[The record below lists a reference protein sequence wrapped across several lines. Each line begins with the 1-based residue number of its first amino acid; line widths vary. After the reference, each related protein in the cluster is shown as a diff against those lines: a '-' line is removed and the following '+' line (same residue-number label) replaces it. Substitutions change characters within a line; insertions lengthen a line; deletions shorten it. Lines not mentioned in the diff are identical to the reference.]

1 MGRCTA
7 LYSNALLAPA
17 PRTQVE
23 LARDELFLRF
33 PDGRWQRVALHGCR
47 VTVSDAAS
55 SVMVSDAA
63 CSQRF
68 VRRLALDSECARLDF
83 ITPPERGAIAPR
95 AAGLPGVSHD
105 AAVVETSSW
114 EALADWLLSSGRL
127 AGRTVAELARLA
139 CVATPQFAVII
150 GQLAARVAAEMSW
163 DRCGPMRDSGGVPN
177 ALRPLA
183 EAARSSPRAAD
194 AFMAARAAAAV
205 LHR

>member
-7 LYSNALLAPA
+7 LYSNALQAPA
-17 PRTQVE
+17 PRTEVE

-33 PDGRWQRVALHGCR
+33 PDGRWSHVALHGCH
-47 VTVSDAAS
+47 VS
-55 SVMVSDAA
+55 VSDAA

-68 VRRLALDSECARLDF
+68 VRCLALDSERARLDL
-83 ITPPERGAIAPR
+83 ITPPDRGAIAPR

-114 EALADWLLSSGRL
+114 EALADWLLSGGRL

-139 CVATPQFAVII
+139 CVATPQFAVVI
-150 GQLAARVAAEMSW
+150 GQLAARVAAEMIW
-163 DRCGPMRDSGGVPN
+163 DRCGPMRDSGGMPN

-183 EAARSSPRAAD
+183 EAARSSARAAD
-194 AFMAARAAAAV
+194 AFMAARAAASV

>member
-7 LYSNALLAPA
+7 LYSNALRAPA
-17 PRTQVE
+17 PRTEVE

-33 PDGRWQRVALHGCR
+33 PDGRWSHVALHGCR
-47 VTVSDAAS
+47 VS
-55 SVMVSDAA
+55 VSDAA

-68 VRRLALDSECARLDF
+68 VRRLALDSECARLDL

-114 EALADWLLSSGRL
+114 EALADWLLSGGRL

-150 GQLAARVAAEMSW
+150 GQLAARVAAEMVW
-163 DRCGPMRDSGGVPN
+163 DRCGPMRDSGGMPN

-194 AFMAARAAAAV
+194 AFMAARAAASV

>member
-7 LYSNALLAPA
+7 LYSNAMLAPA
-17 PRTQVE
+17 PRTEIE

-47 VTVSDAAS
+47 AS
-55 SVMVSDAA
+55 VSDAA

-68 VRRLALDSECARLDF
+68 VRRLALDSESAHLDL

-114 EALADWLLSSGRL
+114 EALADRVLSSGRL

-139 CVATPQFAVII
+139 CVATPQFAVSI
-150 GQLAARVAAEMSW
+150 GQLAARVAAEMIW
-163 DRCGPMRDSGGVPN
+163 DRCGPMRDSGGMPN

>member
-1 MGRCTA
+1 MR
-7 LYSNALLAPA
+7 APA
-17 PRTQVE
+17 PRTEVE
-23 LARDELFLRF
+23 LSRDELFLRF
-33 PDGRWQRVALHGCR
+33 PDGRWQHVALHGCR
-47 VTVSDAAS
+47 
-55 SVMVSDAA
+55 VMVSDAA

-68 VRRLALDSECARLDF
+68 VRRLALDSEHAHLDL

-95 AAGLPGVSHD
+95 VAGLPGVSQD

-139 CVATPQFAVII
+139 CVATPQFAVTI
-150 GQLAARVAAEMSW
+150 GQLAARVAAEMIW
-163 DRCGPMRDSGGVPN
+163 DRCGPMRDSGGMPN

-194 AFMAARAAAAV
+194 AFMAARAAASV

>member
-7 LYSNALLAPA
+7 LYSNALQAPA
-17 PRTQVE
+17 PRTEVE

-33 PDGRWQRVALHGCR
+33 PDGRWSHVALHGCH
-47 VTVSDAAS
+47 VS
-55 SVMVSDAA
+55 VSDAA

-68 VRRLALDSECARLDF
+68 VRCLALDSERARLDL
-83 ITPPERGAIAPR
+83 ITPPDRGAIAPR

-114 EALADWLLSSGRL
+114 EALADWLLSGGRL

-150 GQLAARVAAEMSW
+150 GQLAARVAAEMIW
-163 DRCGPMRDSGGVPN
+163 DRCGPMRDSGGMPN

-183 EAARSSPRAAD
+183 EAARSSARAAD
-194 AFMAARAAAAV
+194 AFMAARAAASV